1 MPRPGTLIRDLD
13 TPPARSAPTDTGVWF
28 VVGLADQGPQ
38 APVAVLSMTEV
49 AATLGSRQAYS
60 VLWDAL
66 ETFFAEGGGVAYVSR
81 VVGPAALAASISLK
95 DASAANTLAFIAR
108 YVGLYANGLSAQV
121 AVPNAGQFQLVITQ
135 GGAVVESSPVFA
147 DKPSAVAWQSA
158 TGVVSDL
165 GGTTLPIA
173 AAAAPLAGG
182 TDDRASIGDAQW
194 ATALNR
200 FTADLGPGQVSY
212 PGRATT
218 QGYANLLTHAQ
229 ARNRF
234 ALLDV
239 ADTTNVATLLSAA
252 ATVRSVAPPQGVS
265 DAPARFGM
273 LVGPW
278 GFIPGL
284 APNTTREVPFSAV
297 QAGLM
302 AESDTVQSPNV
313 PAAGVNGQSSYLTG
327 LNAAF
332 DDPTHDQLAAAGVNI
347 AKTIYGSIRAYGYRT
362 AVDPILDANRLLA
375 SNARLRMAIFAKG
388 NVTLENHA
396 FAEMDGQGIEFTK
409 LERDLTG
416 VLLPYFSDG
425 SLYGTKP
432 SEAFSV
438 DIGPSVNTIAS
449 IARNEL
455 HATVKYRPSPFAE
468 LVQLDLYKT
477 PITQEV

>member
-1 MPRPGTLIRDLD
+1 MPGPGTLIRDLD
-13 TPPARSAPTDTGVWF
+13 NPPARSAPTNTGTWF
-28 VVGLADQGPQ
+28 VAGLSDQGPL
-38 APVAVLSMTEV
+38 APVAVHSMTEV
-49 AATLGSRQAYS
+49 AAILGSRQAYS

-66 ETFFAEGGGVAYVSR
+66 ETFFAEGGSVVYVSR
-81 VVGPAALAASISLK
+81 VVGPAAVAASISLK
-95 DASAANTLAFIAR
+95 DVSAANTLAFTAK
-108 YVGLYANGLSAQV
+108 YVGLYANGLSVQV
-121 AVPNAGQFQLVITQ
+121 LVPNAGQFQLVITQ
-135 GGAVVESSPVFA
+135 GGTVVESSPVFT

-194 ATALNR
+194 AAAVNR

-212 PGRATT
+212 PGRTTT
-218 QGYANLLTHAQ
+218 QGYADLLTHAQ

-239 ADTTNVATLLSAA
+239 ADTTSTATLLSAA

-265 DAPARFGM
+265 GAPARFGM

-284 APNTTREVPFSAV
+284 VANTTREVPFSAV
-297 QAGLM
+297 QAGNI
-302 AESDTVQSPNV
+302 AVSDAVRSPNV
-313 PAAGVNGQSSYLTG
+313 PAAGVNGQSNYLVS
-327 LNAAF
+327 LNASF

-347 AKTIYGSIRAYGYRT
+347 AKTVYGSIRAYGYRT
-362 AVDPILDANRLLA
+362 PVDPVADANRLLA
-375 SNARLRMAIFAKG
+375 SNARLRMAIFAQG
-388 NVTLENHA
+388 NVILENHV
-396 FAEMDGQGIEFTK
+396 FAMIDGQGIEFTK
-409 LERDLTG
+409 LQRDLTG
-416 VLLPYFSDG
+416 ILLGYYGDG
-425 SLYGTKP
+425 SLYGTEP
-432 SEAFSV
+432 SGAFSV
-438 DIGPSVNTIAS
+438 DVGPSVNTIAS

-455 HATVKYRPSPFAE
+455 HASVKYRPSPFAE
-468 LVQLDLYKT
+468 LVQLALFKT